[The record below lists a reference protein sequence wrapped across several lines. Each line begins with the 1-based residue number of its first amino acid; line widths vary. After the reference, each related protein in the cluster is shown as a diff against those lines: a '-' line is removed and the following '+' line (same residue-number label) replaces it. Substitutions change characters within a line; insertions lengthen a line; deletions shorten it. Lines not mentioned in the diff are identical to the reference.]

1 MARLQ
6 TVYTDEER
14 ESTQRGPNG
23 TLELEQGHLWS
34 WHVVVVMWT
43 WQAGCKGWLRRWQC
57 PSQLVVVWWLTS
69 LGHLHFLW
77 PLSLGGKQSS
87 QNNGVILAFYV

>member
-43 WQAGCKGWLRRWQC
+43 WQALDAEGGCGGGSAPANSWLC
-57 PSQLVVVWWLTS
+57 
-69 LGHLHFLW
+69 
-77 PLSLGGKQSS
+77 GG
-87 QNNGVILAFYV
+87 